1 MLSKLL
7 LLVSLLG
14 VLSACAVKG
23 PDVVVSPPEV
33 EIDPGVKI
41 HPSPGA
47 PPGPRHCPP
56 GHAKKGGVSRTDIA
70 MPLPHWHASSPC
82 LPCRVHAEG
91 RCTAADSLPWVVAW
105 GPRASGKTFRH
116 KF

>member
-23 PDVVVSPPEV
+23 PDVVVTPPEV
-33 EIDPGVKI
+33 EIGPGVTT
-41 HPSPGA
+41 HPSSNA

-56 GHAKKGGVSRTDIA
+56 GHAKKG
-70 MPLPHWHASSPC
+70 WC
-82 LPCRVHAEG
+82 
-91 RCTAADSLPWVVAW
+91 
-105 GPRASGKTFRH
+105 
-116 KF
+116 